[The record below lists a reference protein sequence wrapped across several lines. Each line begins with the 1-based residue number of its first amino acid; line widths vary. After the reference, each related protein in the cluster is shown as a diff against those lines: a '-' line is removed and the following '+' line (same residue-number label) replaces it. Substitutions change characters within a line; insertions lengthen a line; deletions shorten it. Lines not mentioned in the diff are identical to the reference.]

1 MIDDGGGT
9 GFAPRSLLPGELA
22 AASVGAGVGG
32 TKIQRTFR
40 DGVVDGLLFLGSV
53 MVGLLLLDTWQS
65 TAGVP
70 HWLQELDPLLG
81 ASACL
86 ALWWRRR
93 FPLAVSLVA
102 LPAISMST
110 SALGAGMVIVAN
122 LAIRVP
128 WNRSTVVL
136 CLYLVAT
143 APQVLIVS
151 VPRGDV
157 GFTIAFSIVYYL
169 LFFAWGS
176 ALRARR
182 LLVLKLREEADRE
195 RTDHA
200 RRLTDA
206 RRAERRAIARE
217 MHDVLAHRISLLS
230 VHAGALAYRSRQ
242 AHTGSAPALSDA
254 EVSES
259 AQVIRGN
266 AHQAL
271 EELREVLLILR
282 TEDGEEGD
290 SEGGRSGRDGT
301 AAGDTEGT
309 AAPQPRLADIR
320 HLVEEARA
328 AGQLVDLDDGGLG
341 SDELPPRPQQQRT
354 VYRVVQ
360 EGLTNARKH
369 SPGEAV
375 TVLLDGAPGG
385 ELTVEVRNTLP
396 SATRSSVVPGPGTPA
411 PGAPGTGTGKPA
423 ASAPGSAMHSCGRPG
438 AGIPGAGIPGAGAG
452 LVGLRERVELEGGDL
467 EHNEEGGMFT
477 LRARL
482 PWPAR

>member
-1 MIDDGGGT
+1 MIDGSGVT

-22 AASVGAGVGG
+22 AASVGAGVSGR
-32 TKIQRTFR
+32 KVRRTFR
-40 DGVVDGLLFLGSV
+40 DGVVDGLLFIGAV
-53 MVGLLLLDTWQS
+53 MVGLVMLGTGQS
-65 TAGVP
+65 TRGVP
-70 HWLQELDPLLG
+70 PWLQELDPLLG
-81 ASACL
+81 AIACL

-93 FPLAVSLVA
+93 FPLAVTLIA

-110 SALGAGMVIVAN
+110 SAFGAGMAIIAN

-128 WNRSTVVL
+128 WDRSIPVL
-136 CLYLVAT
+136 GLYLASSV
-143 APQVLIVS
+143 PNLLIVS

-157 GFTIAFSIVYYL
+157 GLTIAFTVAYYL

-195 RTDHA
+195 RADHA
-200 RRLTDA
+200 RRLRDA

-230 VHAGALAYRSRQ
+230 VHAGALAYRSKQ
-242 AHTGSAPALSDA
+242 ADAGTAPALSDA
-254 EVSES
+254 EVSAS

-271 EELREVLLILR
+271 EELREVLHILR
-282 TEDGEEGD
+282 TEGGEEGD
-290 SEGGRSGRDGT
+290 GGTQTDG
-301 AAGDTEGT
+301 TEGT
-309 AAPQPRLADIR
+309 AAPQPRLEDIR

-328 AGQLVDLDDGGLG
+328 AGQPVEFRDEELRAG
-341 SDELPPRPQQQRT
+341 ELPPRPQQQRT
-354 VYRVVQ
+354 VYRAVQ

-369 SPGEAV
+369 APGAKV
-375 TVLLDGAPGG
+375 TVRLGGGPGG
-385 ELTVEVRNTLP
+385 ELTVEISNPLP
-396 SATRSSVVPGPGTPA
+396 SGSPGSPG
-411 PGAPGTGTGKPA
+411 GS
-423 ASAPGSAMHSCGRPG
+423 SAPG
-438 AGIPGAGIPGAGAG
+438 IPAPGIPGAGAG
-452 LVGLRERVELEGGDL
+452 LTGLSERVELEGGVL
-467 EHNEEGGMFT
+467 EHDGADGVFT